1 MALTYTSGEQVEV
14 YRFGIPAT
22 ILIPLTAVF
31 LQAWLPLRFPF
42 FSIFDLPL
50 LVTISF
56 AMARRS
62 QVAGIFTGALIGI
75 FQDALTH
82 QPIGLYG
89 ISKTVVGFGASSL
102 GIKLDVENAG
112 ARLLLT
118 LVFLR
123 SPRSRLLHDRSRTG
137 QPAPAN
143 GAGNTKLGS
152 AVANAVLGV
161 VLYTV
166 LDRLKQRTW
175 HKPLAFSLS
184 KLAYMLTD
192 RIGQYRCRCSVLRKF
207 TASLFIQPRR

>member
-1 MALTYTSGEQVEV
+1 MALTYTSGEHVEV
-14 YRFGIPAT
+14 YRCGIPAT

-31 LQAWLPLRFPF
+31 LQAWIPLRFPF
-42 FSIFDLPL
+42 FSIVDLPL

-56 AMARRS
+56 AIARRS
-62 QVAGIFTGALIGI
+62 QVAGIFTGALIGV

-118 LVFLR
+118 LVFYVVHEIVYFTIARGLV
-123 SPRSRLLHDRSRTG
+123 SLHLQWSW
-137 QPAPAN
+137 QHE
-143 GAGNTKLGS
+143 LGS

-161 VLYTV
+161 FLYAL
-166 LDRLKQRTW
+166 LDRLKQRT
-175 HKPLAFSLS
+175 
-184 KLAYMLTD
+184 
-192 RIGQYRCRCSVLRKF
+192 
-207 TASLFIQPRR
+207 